1 MQRREARE
9 FVLSLLYRHEFVETP
24 LADLLDEV
32 DTGDQRSYVERV
44 YLGILDRRAE
54 LDALIG
60 ERTVGWRFERLA
72 LIDRNI
78 LRLGAFEIL
87 YLPEVPPQVALDEA
101 VELAKKYG
109 TENARSFINGIL
121 DRIWK
126 ESGRHAG
133 AEREAGCRG
142 AAGEAGATGEGPRG
156 KRASAYLRA
165 KERLGKAVG
174 IAVERVSL
182 TSPTTET
189 LLRTVRDLACDPDV
203 PALLVEAPLPD
214 GVDTQAIRD
223 ALPLEKDVDGAG
235 TAALGRLLAGGGG
248 YLPATAEAVVTLLH
262 SYGIRIAGRRVVV
275 VGRSLVV
282 GRPLALL
289 LLAEDAT
296 VTVCHS
302 RTTDLAA
309 ITREADL
316 VCVAVGRPGLL
327 TGEMIRPGAAVVDI
341 GTSSVDGKIVGDAH
355 WASVSEVAGAVSPVP
370 GGVGPL
376 TNVLL
381 LEHVAEATER
391 AAR

>member
-1 MQRREARE
+1 MQ
-9 FVLSLLYRHEFVETP
+9 VLSGRPVAE
-24 LADLLDEV
+24 
-32 DTGDQRSYVERV
+32 ERQ
-44 YLGILDRRAE
+44 A
-54 LDALIG
+54 
-60 ERTVGWRFERLA
+60 RLA
-72 LIDRNI
+72 QRV
-78 LRLGAFEIL
+78 R
-87 YLPEVPPQVALDEA
+87 AL
-101 VELAKKYG
+101 
-109 TENARSFINGIL
+109 
-121 DRIWK
+121 
-126 ESGRHAG
+126 
-133 AEREAGCRG
+133 AERGLR
-142 AAGEAGATGEGPRG
+142 PRLAVVL
-156 KRASAYLRA
+156 ASEDPSALAYLRA

-182 TSPTTET
+182 TSPATET
-189 LLRTVRDLACDPDV
+189 LLRTVRDLAGDPDI

-214 GVDTQAIRD
+214 GVDAQAIRD

-248 YLPATAEAVVTLLH
+248 YLPATAEAVVTLLR
-262 SYGIRIAGRRVVV
+262 SYGVQMAGRRAVV

-309 ITREADL
+309 ITREADI

-341 GTSSVDGKIVGDAH
+341 GTSSVGRKIVGDAD
-355 WASVSEVAGAVSPVP
+355 WMSVSEVAGAASPVP